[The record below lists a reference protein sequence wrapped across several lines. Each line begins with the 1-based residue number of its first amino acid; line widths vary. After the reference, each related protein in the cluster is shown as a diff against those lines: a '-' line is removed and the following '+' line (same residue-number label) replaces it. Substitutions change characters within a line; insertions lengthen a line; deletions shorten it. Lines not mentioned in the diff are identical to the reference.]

1 MSAGKNG
8 SIVALPSNTYMSNHR
23 YLDVM
28 TTRTSQNSGILS
40 QQRRSSS
47 PLSPFSS
54 QPTFP
59 AADFTTMPSTY
70 LHAETHNLQ
79 SRPISAAIRS
89 ASSSNNRP
97 FSSSGNHH
105 TLLIEPILLPNLQH
119 VHVDAVQDLE
129 ESCLFYPDGRKN
141 KNIRREI
148 ESSVVKHHILE
159 NNKSTSSKKKDRYRI
174 VRKDVYANVKPPPL
188 YYTKKDDPEMK
199 DLLKNIREK
208 ENKITGTVMIF
219 K

>member
-1 MSAGKNG
+1 MSTGKNG
-8 SIVALPSNTYMSNHR
+8 SIVPLPTNTYMSNHR

-40 QQRRSSS
+40 QRPHPSS

-54 QPTFP
+54 RPAFPTG
-59 AADFTTMPSTY
+59 DLTTMPSTH

-79 SRPISAAIRS
+79 GRPMSAAIP
-89 ASSSNNRP
+89 SSFINKP
-97 FSSSGNHH
+97 FVSSGNHH

-159 NNKSTSSKKKDRYRI
+159 NNNSTSSKKKDRYRI
-174 VRKDVYANVKPPPL
+174 VRKDMYANVKPPPL
-188 YYTKKDDPEMK
+188 YYTKKEDHEMK
-199 DLLKNIREK
+199 DLLKSIREK